1 MTESHTASADRLRQ
15 CKADLDASEA
25 RFRNIITR
33 SADGILIVDMD
44 GIIEYVNPAAEALL
58 GYASDDLVSS
68 QFGYPIDGAQT
79 AAGVELDVFRR
90 RQDGKRV
97 FVEMRVVDTEW
108 RNDSAN
114 GAVSHPAYLV
124 LLRDITERKQ
134 RGREHEAVATVAKA
148 LRDVTGRAEV
158 LLSSVVAVIL
168 DQVLDF
174 VQASGA
180 ALATRHPE
188 TNEAVFELG
197 RGDLAPLTGTRLAAG
212 EGATGQVLATGEVYL
227 NNDVLYHPEAVRLDI
242 IGRATAIAIAPLIV
256 NGQTVG
262 TLLVSQVGQIHDEE
276 VKLLTA
282 IADMVAGAI
291 LRATLHD
298 RNEKAV
304 RRLSAIHNIDLAI
317 TGTLDLSVTLGVLL
331 GHTLSQ
337 LNVDAAAIF
346 RLSQRSQA
354 LDYVAGRGLRTDLLT
369 RARIRLG
376 EGATG
381 TAALERRQVVTLFCR
396 DTPRVA
402 DTPGVPHDD
411 SLHIEASEGDGTS
424 ATPWAV
430 AQEFP
435 FSRHARE
442 RHEFV
447 AAEDL
452 CVCYSVPLV
461 AKGQIKG
468 VLELYHRSLLNPDDE
483 WQSFLDALAVQA
495 AIAIDHAEL
504 VDSLRRLNIELTLA
518 YDTTLEGW
526 ARALELRDNETQ
538 GHTQRVTRMAERL
551 ARAMGMDE
559 DGLVHLRRGAILHDI
574 GKMVIPDSIL
584 KKPGPLTDEEWEIMW
599 RHPVHA
605 YDLLAPILYLRPALD
620 IPYCHHERWDGTG
633 YPRGLK
639 GEQIPLPARIFAVVD
654 VWDALCSDRPYHQ
667 AWPVD
672 QVKQYLLAEAG
683 RSFDPVVVKQF
694 LRLLDEDN
702 FA

>member
-1 MTESHTASADRLRQ
+1 ME
-15 CKADLDASEA
+15 ASEA
-25 RFRNIITR
+25 RFRNTITR
-33 SADGILIVDMD
+33 SADGVLIVDAT
-44 GIIEYVNPAAEALL
+44 GIVEYVNPAAESLL
-58 GYASDDLVSS
+58 GYASDELVGS
-68 QFGYPIDGAQT
+68 QFGHPIADTQT
-79 AAGVELDVFRR
+79 AVGVELDVFRR

-97 FVEMRVVDTEW
+97 FVEMRVVGTEW
-108 RNDSAN
+108 RSDSAN
-114 GAVSHPAYLV
+114 GRASHPAWLV

-134 RGREHEAVATVAKA
+134 REREHEAVATVAKA
-148 LRDVTGRAEV
+148 LRDATSRAEV

-168 DQVLDF
+168 DQVLGF

-180 ALATRHPE
+180 ALATRHPV

-197 RGDLAPLTGTRLAAG
+197 RGDLAHLTGMRLAPG
-212 EGATGQVLATGEVYL
+212 KGATGRVLATGEVYL
-227 NNDVLYHPEAVRLDI
+227 NNDVRRNPQAVRLDI
-242 IGRATAIAIAPLIV
+242 IGGATAVAIAPLIV

-262 TLLVSQVGQIHDEE
+262 ALLVSQVGRIHEDE
-276 VKLLTA
+276 VTLLSA

-317 TGTLDLSVTLGVLL
+317 TGTLDLSVTLDVLL

-346 RLSQRSQA
+346 RLSQRSHA
-354 LDYVAGRGLRTDLLT
+354 LDYIAGRGLRTDLIT
-369 RARIRLG
+369 RTRVRLG

-381 TAALERRQVVTLFCR
+381 TAALERRQIVSLWCG
-396 DTPRVA
+396 DTPQGADGNGAGQNSHPRTGALEMGGMTVA
-402 DTPGVPHDD
+402 SQASVD
-411 SLHIEASEGDGTS
+411 SFS
-424 ATPWAV
+424 A
-430 AQEFP
+430 E
-435 FSRHARE
+435 RRARE
-442 RHEFV
+442 REQFA
-447 AAEDL
+447 AAEAL
-452 CVCYSVPLV
+452 CVCYSVPLI
-461 AKGQIKG
+461 AKGQVKG
-468 VLELYHRSLLNPDDE
+468 VLELYHRSPLNPDDE

-504 VDSLRRLNIELTLA
+504 VDNLRRLNIELTLA

-538 GHTQRVTRMAERL
+538 GHTQRVTHMAERL
-551 ARAMGMDE
+551 ARALGMDE

-605 YDLLAPILYLRPALD
+605 YDLLSPILYLRPALD

-654 VWDALCSDRPYHQ
+654 VWDALRSDRPYHQ

-672 QVKQYLLAEAG
+672 EVKRHLLAEAG

-694 LRLLDEDN
+694 IKLLDEETP
-702 FA
+702 A

>member
-1 MTESHTASADRLRQ
+1 MAESSSYCEDRLRQ
-15 CKADLDASEA
+15 CYAELETSEA

-33 SADGILIVDMD
+33 SADGILIVDTT
-44 GIIEYVNPAAEALL
+44 GVVEYVNPAAESLL
-58 GYASDDLVSS
+58 GYVSDELVGS
-68 QFGYPIDGAQT
+68 QFGYPVDGAQT
-79 AAGVELDVFRR
+79 AAGVELDVCRR

-108 RNDSAN
+108 RNGSAN
-114 GAVSHPAYLV
+114 SAASHPAWLV

-134 RGREHEAVATVAKA
+134 REREREAVATVAKA
-148 LRDVTGRAEV
+148 LRDATSRAEV

-168 DQVLDF
+168 DQALGF

-180 ALATRHPE
+180 ALATRRPE

-197 RGDLAPLTGTRLAAG
+197 RGDLAHLTGMRLAPG
-212 EGATGQVLATGEVYL
+212 EGATGQVLATGEIYL
-227 NNDVLYHPEAVRLDI
+227 NNDVRHNPQAVRLDI
-242 IGRATAIAIAPLIV
+242 IGKATAIAIAPLIV

-262 TLLVSQVGQIHDEE
+262 ALLVSQVGRIHEEE
-276 VKLLTA
+276 VKLLSA

-291 LRATLHD
+291 LRGTLHD

-331 GHTLSQ
+331 GHALSQ

-346 RLSQRSQA
+346 RLNQRSQT
-354 LDYVAGRGLRTDLLT
+354 LEYIAGRGLRTDLVT
-369 RARIRLG
+369 CARIRLG

-381 TAALERRQVVTLFCR
+381 LAALERRQVVSLYCP
-396 DTPRVA
+396 DIVPVA
-402 DTPGVPHDD
+402 DSAD
-411 SLHIEASEGDGTS
+411 ASPTLEEDLP
-424 ATPWAV
+424 A
-430 AQEFP
+430 
-435 FSRHARE
+435 RHARE
-442 RHEFV
+442 RDQF
-447 AAEDL
+447 AAVEGL
-452 CVCYSVPLV
+452 CVSYSVPLI
-461 AKGQIKG
+461 AKGEVKG
-468 VLELYHRSLLNPDDE
+468 VLELYHRSSLNPDAE

-504 VDSLRRLNIELTLA
+504 VDNLRRLNIELTLA

-559 DGLVHLRRGAILHDI
+559 ESLAHLRRGAILHDI
-574 GKMVIPDSIL
+574 GKIVVPDSIL

-605 YDLLAPILYLRPALD
+605 RDLLAPILYLRPALD

-639 GEQIPLPARIFAVVD
+639 GEQIPLSARIFAVVD
-654 VWDALCSDRPYHQ
+654 VWDALRSDRPYHQ

-672 QVKQYLLAEAG
+672 EVKQHLLAESG

-694 LRLLDEDN
+694 IRLLDEDN